1 MVSKY
6 STEGL
11 IEAEFQ
17 PGSRGRVLKNKL
29 GITGKR
35 KMDHLETQALLETQE
50 YYYRVISKDDP
61 IAEDL
66 IKEMHYKFLGEVYEW
81 AGNYR
86 KVNLSKG
93 GFTWPPA
100 YLVAKNMAEF
110 EKDTLLV
117 HTPCKASSIDDVANS
132 IAIVHSEFLLVH
144 PFREGNGRIARLISD
159 LMALQ
164 SDFPVL
170 DFNFSKRR
178 TRDNY
183 INAVTQGYKQNY
195 EPLKSLIRKVLVR
208 SIGEFEK

>member
-1 MVSKY
+1 MISKY

-17 PGSRGRVLKNKL
+17 SGSRGRVLKNKL

-61 IAEDL
+61 ITKDL
-66 IKEMHYKFLGEVYEW
+66 IKEMHYKFFGKIYEW

-100 YLVAKNMAEF
+100 YLVAKNMTEF

-117 HTPCKASSIDDVANS
+117 HTPCKAGHIDDAANS

-170 DFNFSKRR
+170 DFDFSKRR

-183 INAVTQGYKQNY
+183 IKAVTQGYKQNY
-195 EPLKSLIRKVLVR
+195 EPLKSLIKEVLVK
-208 SIGEFEK
+208 SIEEFGK

>member
-1 MVSKY
+1 MISKY
-6 STEGL
+6 STEWL

-35 KMDHLETQALLETQE
+35 KIDCLETQALLETQE

-61 IAEDL
+61 ITEDL
-66 IKEMHYKFLGEVYEW
+66 IKGMHYKFLGEIYEW

-110 EKDTLLV
+110 EKNTLLV
-117 HTPCKASSIDDVANS
+117 YTPCKVGSIDDVANS

-170 DFNFSKRR
+170 DFDFSKRR

-183 INAVTQGYKQNY
+183 IKAVTQGYKQNY
-195 EPLKSLIRKVLVR
+195 EPLKSLIRKVLVK